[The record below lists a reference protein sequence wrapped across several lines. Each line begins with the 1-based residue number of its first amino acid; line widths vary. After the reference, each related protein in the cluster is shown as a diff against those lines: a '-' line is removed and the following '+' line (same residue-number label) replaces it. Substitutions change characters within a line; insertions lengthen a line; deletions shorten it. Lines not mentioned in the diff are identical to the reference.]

1 MRAHELSG
9 KGFSGE
15 SGESGFQLSPSNLSA
30 SFSSSERSLLISE
43 FQSSSLQEYRSI
55 FSCFLPVE
63 SSLYRRKSGEQCKG
77 LSPLV
82 FVLTLILNLIYFN
95 LSQFPMTT
103 IKRLACEKSR
113 YFTKTSLIFPEEFLE
128 FQVKAVFS
136 K

>member
-63 SSLYRRKSGEQCKG
+63 SSLYRRKSGE
-77 LSPLV
+77 
-82 FVLTLILNLIYFN
+82 
-95 LSQFPMTT
+95 
-103 IKRLACEKSR
+103 
-113 YFTKTSLIFPEEFLE
+113 
-128 FQVKAVFS
+128 
-136 K
+136 